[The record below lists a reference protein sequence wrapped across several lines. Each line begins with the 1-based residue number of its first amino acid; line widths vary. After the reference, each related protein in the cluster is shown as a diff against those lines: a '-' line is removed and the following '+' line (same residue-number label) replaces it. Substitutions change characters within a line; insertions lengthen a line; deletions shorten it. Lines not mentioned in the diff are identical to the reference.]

1 MRSLELIRTALAGP
15 QILLFKTLNLHMA
28 RPYPKR
34 AAGVAM
40 INALGG
46 LANLWSSYLYYNP
59 PAYYTAFGTGRLRL
73 EFWKQNWFYSY

>member
-1 MRSLELIRTALAGP
+1 
-15 QILLFKTLNLHMA
+15 MA

-59 PAYYTAFGTGRLRL
+59 PAYYTAFGTGRLRF
-73 EFWKQNWFYSY
+73 EFWPKLGYVVTNSFCLQSSLALLFSSSLLPSTAGT